1 MKIENVETEE
11 LVAQFVAPENVELL
25 KNACFTSKYR
35 HSENKLEFSVRTTEG
50 RSRYQTDQL
59 CELKKLDNF
68 NLFFLSKFTHS

>member
-50 RSRYQTDQL
+50 IS
-59 CELKKLDNF
+59 N
-68 NLFFLSKFTHS
+68 